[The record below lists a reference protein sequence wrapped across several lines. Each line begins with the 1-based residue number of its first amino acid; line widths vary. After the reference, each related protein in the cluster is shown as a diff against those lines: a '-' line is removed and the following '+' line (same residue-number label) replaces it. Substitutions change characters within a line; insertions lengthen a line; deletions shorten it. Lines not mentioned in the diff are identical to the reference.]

1 MEKLI
6 NKFHA
11 IVWTILCVF
20 CVVAMFWNP
29 AHWVTAGMS
38 GLMAVAFWIEY
49 AKTKKIKK

>member
-11 IVWTILCVF
+11 IVWTIMAVSCI
-20 CVVAMFWNP
+20 VAMFWNP
-29 AHWVTAGMS
+29 AHWVTAVMS
-38 GLMAVAFWIEY
+38 GFMAGMFWAEY